1 MVTPNQTV
9 YVPGEIDSLTDS
21 PVVQSERVGTAGES
35 TLDQAL
41 LDLRNDIPD
50 GSVGSFASLPE
61 SVSDNRVVIV
71 GDKFW
76 RGHSIASQT
85 VTITPADDPA
95 GGSDD
100 RGYVR
105 DSFGSIDHES
115 QHPWLF
121 EFRFDDDAQDLIL
134 RIESRSDPGSSIQ
147 VTGATLGT
155 YTLRKTAGAGSGIY
169 SAFAT
174 RGSDR
179 YQYEQ
184 DVRTDPLE
192 LVTSE
197 TFTFRP
203 ASPITYWQ
211 PLAIAAPTDSN
222 VGGVAFTAADQR
234 KLAGV
239 EQGATADQTPEQ
251 IKAAYESNR
260 DTNAF
265 TDADAHKLAGV
276 EQGATADLTAAEVKR
291 LYEGNADTNAFTD
304 AAASKVNDL
313 PDEGSGNAGRFM
325 GFDASGQYAAVDAP
339 SASGAEFTGIVSDST
354 LDGDGTAGSPL
365 SVANEFTAAD
375 SRKLDG
381 IEAGAAVNPTDAE
394 IKAAYERNAN
404 TNAFTDARQTKVDAI
419 PAQGSGNANRL
430 LGYDGSGNYETTGK
444 DWLDGTAV
452 DARADARV
460 QAAKGTET
468 PASVTD
474 GAGAAGSSD
483 SWAPIDHSHPYEAP
497 TAGDGGTA
505 YTDAEARAQAALEI
519 PDWTGQANERDE
531 FSINRMPSA
540 VQTIARAYRSGGPR
554 LWPTT
559 DIQIGGPI
567 RALEYTGNAQ
577 ARAAVFGTSATHT
590 DSVSIGPA
598 TNFFMQFAK
607 ADFATQ
613 PTTADIPSNLRI
625 RTGGTESYML
635 HQPTLTRLL
644 ISSATHWVFN
654 AAIGITPADD
664 PTIYLDIIETAR
676 LDMLPPDGSITASL
690 MDGLADAPV
699 GDVITT
705 GAEDTFSHHTA
716 SARRELYNGTQGITV
731 VNATRRSALS
741 PTAFDSALNRE
752 TAGDVGLVFA
762 TSRRRLVTRSSTSIS
777 YQPDRVEL
785 AAYAS
790 GFVDLAT
797 LGSYP
802 VYNGTTAI
810 GDTVV
815 AIPVYLAPAG
825 TLLGHELVNI
835 AADATSE
842 DYESIAVFEPSAAHT
857 QSTMTW
863 SSSGDT
869 KIDFDDFGAG
879 VPGGG
884 AGGQVRVYAAALPAA
899 AGVPDNTVGI
909 VINPAS
915 VAVKQTNITQ
925 GAQDTGWAGKT
936 VDPHDLATARVGPYT
951 LRYAASAG
959 FQFSRNSHSA
969 AVAAGGATAVSGGLP
984 AGGRL
989 VWSYETAGNGSS
1001 LLECDYTSDRA
1012 ATGPIVFSVGSAI
1025 THTYRLAQANA
1036 RAWDSGLL
1044 GVSDRA
1050 ALLSGVWRATEPE
1063 GSGHIVSELWVPV
1076 NLGGGSSKGV
1086 LTRASLTSAV
1096 NLANPTQNAISS
1108 AAWTDVFSHTVTAA
1122 EAGKGFMLVT
1132 ADVFATLALTTAG
1145 DATTSPDRG
1154 GDRPMLVVR
1163 LIKGTEEQGRN
1174 YRYFRFSGGVPLDCV
1189 LAEIIE
1195 VAAGDVV
1202 KVQAQMSRLTAAG
1215 TTLGAQVTT
1224 ESHWARLSTS
1234 G

>member
-41 LDLRNDIPD
+41 LALRNDIPD
-50 GSVGSFASLPE
+50 GSVGSFTSLPE

-304 AAASKVNDL
+304 AAARKVNDL

-419 PAQGSGNANRL
+419 PAQGRGNANRL
-430 LGYDGSGNYETTGK
+430 LGYDGSGNFETTGK

-474 GAGAAGSSD
+474 GTGAAGNSD
-483 SWAPIDHSHPYEAP
+483 SWAPIDHSHPYETP
-497 TAGDGGTA
+497 TGGNGGGLSRVASDATLDGTGTA
-505 YTDAEARAQAALEI
+505 ADPLAVARPVTDDME
-519 PDWTGQANERDE
+519 
-531 FSINRMPSA
+531 
-540 VQTIARAYRSGGPR
+540 TIARTYQAGGPR
-554 LWPTT
+554 EWP
-559 DIQIGGPI
+559 DDSIQIQGPI
-567 RALEYTGNAQ
+567 KDTPYTIQ
-577 ARAAVFGTSATHT
+577 QISSATGTRGKTATHA
-590 DSVSIGPA
+590 GAPA
-598 TNFFMQFAK
+598 VIPGNFLMLFEQ

-613 PTTADIPSNLRI
+613 PQAPPANLRI
-625 RTGGTESYML
+625 RTGSNPESYETYI
-635 HQPTLTRLL
+635 PTLTFL
-644 ISSATHWVFN
+644 ISIGGFWVFN
-654 AAIGITPADD
+654 AQIPSVPAGD
-664 PTIYLDIIETAR
+664 PTIYLEILESAR
-676 LDMLPPDGSITASL
+676 LDMLPPDGSITPSL

-741 PTAFDSALNRE
+741 PTAFDSALNRQ

-802 VYNGTTAI
+802 LYNGTTAI

-857 QSTMTW
+857 QNTMTW

-936 VDPHDLATARVGPYT
+936 IDPHDLATARVGPYT

-969 AVAAGGATAVSGGLP
+969 AVAAGGAAAVSGGLP
-984 AGGRL
+984 SGGRL